1 MKRILALLFLL
12 KFTLVAQ
19 VNQPK
24 LVVGIVVDQMRY
36 DYINRY
42 WDDFSERGF
51 KKLLAQGYNC
61 SNTHYN
67 FIPTYT
73 GPGHAS
79 IYTGATPSSHG
90 IIANSW
96 YSKSLDKYSYCVSDS
111 TMSTVGA
118 ENASG
123 KMSPAKLLNTTFG
136 DELRLFSMNRSKVIA
151 VALKDRS
158 AVLPG
163 GHMANGSFW
172 LDSETGDFVSSSFY
186 GLNLPKWVQD
196 FNNANFC
203 ESYLS
208 KQWNLLLKASKY
220 DESLEDNSIYE
231 EVFNGEEAPI
241 FPHDL
246 PTLAALNG
254 KGIIK
259 STPFGN
265 SLTKDLAVAAI
276 KGEGLGEDDFTD
288 LLAVSFSSTDYVG
301 HQFGADSKETQ
312 DTYLRLDR
320 DLADFLDFLEQHIG
334 TENVLVF
341 LTADHGAVRTP
352 SYLKDRKIPAGYFEA
367 EEPVSKLK
375 AYLNSLYGV
384 GNWVK
389 TYGNAQLFL
398 NRELIAEKT
407 LRLEVVQQ
415 QVADF
420 MLGFKGV
427 QKAVTGRTL
436 ERSEFTSGV
445 LASLQRGYNPKRSGD
460 VLLVLDPA
468 WIEYSHTGTTHGSGY
483 TYDQHVPL
491 IWYGWKVKQGSTNKR
506 IAVTDIA
513 ASISNLLGI
522 SFPNGSSANVIAL
535 PVNE

>member
-1 MKRILALLFLL
+1 MKRILTLLFLL
-12 KFTLVAQ
+12 NFSLVAQ

-42 WDDFSERGF
+42 WDDFSEGGF

-96 YSKSLDKYSYCVSDS
+96 YNKSLDKYSYCVSDS

-186 GLNLPKWVQD
+186 GLNLPKWVQY

-246 PTLAALNG
+246 PTLTALNG

-276 KGEGLGEDDFTD
+276 KGEGLGKDDFTD

-320 DLADFLDFLEQHIG
+320 DLADFLDFLEQYIG

-367 EEPVSKLK
+367 EEPVAKLK
-375 AYLNSLYGV
+375 VYLNSLYGV

-398 NRELIAEKT
+398 NRELIAEKA

>member
-12 KFTLVAQ
+12 NFTLVAQ

-42 WDDFSERGF
+42 WEDFSEGGF
-51 KKLLAQGYNC
+51 KKLLAEGYNC
-61 SNTHYN
+61 NNTHYN

-73 GPGHAS
+73 APGHAS

-96 YSKSLDKYSYCVSDS
+96 YNKSQDIYSYCVSDS

-118 ENASG
+118 ENTSG

-136 DELRLFSMNRSKVIA
+136 DELRLFSMNRSKVIS

-186 GLNLPKWVQD
+186 GSYLPKWVQD
-196 FNNANFC
+196 FNNANLC

-220 DESLEDNSIYE
+220 DESLEDASIYE
-231 EVFNGEEAPI
+231 ENFNGEKAPI

-246 PTLAALNG
+246 PMLTALNG

-265 SLTKDLAVAAI
+265 SLTKDLALAAI
-276 KGEGLGEDDFTD
+276 KGEGLGKDDFTD
-288 LLAVSFSSTDYVG
+288 LLAVSFSSPDYVG

-334 TENVLVF
+334 MENVLVF

-367 EEPVSKLK
+367 EEPVAKLEV
-375 AYLNSLYGV
+375 YLDSLYGD

-398 NRELIAEKT
+398 NRELIAERA
-407 LRLEVVQQ
+407 LLLEVVQQ

-436 ERSEFTSGV
+436 ERSEFTSSV
-445 LASLQRGYNPKRSGD
+445 LASLQRGYNSKRSGD

-491 IWYGWKVKQGSTNKR
+491 IWFGWKVKQGITNKR

-513 ASISNLLGI
+513 ATISNLLGI
-522 SFPNGSSANVIAL
+522 SFPNGSRANVIAL
-535 PVNE
+535 PINE